1 VKVATDTCATGIGKH
16 FRLGRQED
24 SHEFIRYLIEGVQRA
39 MSGDDKLTRVDQ
51 GALFSVFGGY
61 LQSQVKCQVCGYESN
76 TLDPVLDMSLEI
88 KSKHI
93 QSIQSALSHFCAP
106 EILDGDN
113 KYKCPRCNKKVRAQ
127 KQFTIRQ
134 PPHVLTL
141 QLKRFGFMGLFGGN
155 NKITKSI
162 NYPDQL
168 TLDPYLSHKPQR
180 PHSYSLYGVLVH
192 TGSST
197 HSGHYFSFV
206 RAANQLWYRCDD
218 HHVSQVSHATA
229 LQQNAYL
236 LFYVKNEVEKSQQSE
251 HKVTPVKQAPPSEKS
266 PLTSPEV
273 KHATD
278 KLNKHENGTTA
289 NGHDQETPVK
299 VTPVKQVHTGESN
312 GSPSHVDGVK
322 KSNVNNTNAKS
333 AVPVTPVNRAPA
345 SIRGS
350 GEWRVRDLSALSSL
364 LNGNHVTTSNENTPV
379 ADVKQSVSATPV
391 TDESNVKV
399 SPTRV
404 NDSKSSSDHRPNN
417 NNTNSVTRFKVSAPH
432 TPLSVVAQLQTQSQ
446 VQGKLVDRCP

>member
-1 VKVATDTCATGIGKH
+1 M
-16 FRLGRQED
+16 
-24 SHEFIRYLIEGVQRA
+24 IEGVQLA
-39 MSGDDKLTRVDQ
+39 MSTDKLTRVDQ

-61 LQSQVKCQVCGYESN
+61 LQSQVKCQQCGYESN
-76 TLDPVLDMSLEI
+76 TIDPVLDISLEI

-93 QSIQSALSHFCAP
+93 HSIQSALSHFCAP

-155 NKITKSI
+155 NKITKGI

-168 TLDPYLSHKPQR
+168 TLDPYLSHRPQ
-180 PHSYSLYGVLVH
+180 HAHTYSLYGVLVH
-192 TGSST
+192 TGAST

-206 RAANQLWYRCDD
+206 RAANQQWYRCDD

-236 LFYVKNEVEKSQQSE
+236 LFYVKNE
-251 HKVTPVKQAPPSEKS
+251 HATPVKQAPVINGKS
-266 PLTSPEV
+266 PLKSPDVNNETRV
-273 KHATD
+273 KD
-278 KLNKHENGTTA
+278 KPVKHENGV
-289 NGHDQETPVK
+289 NGHS
-299 VTPVKQVHTGESN
+299 VTPVKTTPVKSVQ
-312 GSPSHVDGVK
+312 HVAE
-322 KSNVNNTNAKS
+322 SNVNVDEPKSRVNTS
-333 AVPVTPVNRAPA
+333 PVTPVNHTPV

-364 LNGNHVTTSNENTPV
+364 LNGNHVTPVSERSPAQHSVNTM
-379 ADVKQSVSATPV
+379 
-391 TDESNVKV
+391 TDTTDVKV

-404 NDSKSSSDHRPNN
+404 TNSKPSSD
-417 NNTNSVTRFKVSAPH
+417 TSTASVTRVKVSVP
-432 TPLSVVAQLQTQSQ
+432 PSPKSVVEQLQTLSQ
-446 VQGKLVDRCP
+446 AQGKSVDSTHAVLTCCQRVRGMCRTVRACWPNNRPWSVA